1 MKGKKLQNYIDSIYN
16 LEKNQRIL
24 YDSLKIMKKE
34 VSIAGKPHSIQKPV
48 YRKPNYDN
56 GREKDILLMIVSLII
71 ILLCL
76 FCLYLTLF
84 YNYWELNENAGL
96 IMWLLVTIFS
106 WFPDVS
112 DLKILFAVIEC
123 FFMIRVGIFLFL
135 SSFGEAGDKK
145 YNNNLK
151 QQADEEY
158 KHDMESYEKYV
169 LNDRERVSKE
179 LENLPILK
187 SDISKLE
194 SQLLDNKKTLKSL
207 YDLNIIYS
215 KYRTFEAVTQ
225 FLEYLKSGRCSE
237 LEGTYGCYNLY
248 EDELKAGTIISN
260 LASINNKMDS
270 VLKNQREL
278 YDAVVEIGNK
288 VNSICKEVS
297 LSNENIEQKLDVI
310 ASHQE
315 IDLYCNELSAY
326 NTAVMKNYIIM
337 RDIYR

>member
-1 MKGKKLQNYIDSIYN
+1 
-16 LEKNQRIL
+16 
-24 YDSLKIMKKE
+24 
-34 VSIAGKPHSIQKPV
+34 
-48 YRKPNYDN
+48 
-56 GREKDILLMIVSLII
+56 
-71 ILLCL
+71 
-76 FCLYLTLF
+76 
-84 YNYWELNENAGL
+84 
-96 IMWLLVTIFS
+96 MWLLVTIFS